1 MAAPRRCY
9 LDNTPGQLHVW
20 QWRGSQSALPPIVC
34 LPPVPYGGRFFDS
47 FAQAYDGPMWSA
59 DLPGYG
65 FSDAL
70 VDPPTVGG
78 YTDAMTPLLNA
89 PDQPVWLAG
98 FHSGALVAM
107 EMANQYPD
115 QVSGLLLVDVPVF
128 SGPDMADL
136 RESLT
141 EPPKYL
147 EQEDP
152 LNGLFRSMVAD
163 RLDKVAY
170 PRALD
175 LFFDF
180 VGAGEARNAGYHAAA
195 NFEAKPAAKK
205 VAQSALVIATRSSLR
220 DGTLQVAEWLPQ
232 ATLVERD
239 DITMP
244 AFELGAK
251 SIASLAGDFVGR

>member
-1 MAAPRRCY
+1 MAAPRRSY

-20 QWRGSQSALPPIVC
+20 QWQGSHGALPPIVC

-47 FAQAYDGPMWSA
+47 FAQAYDGPVWSA

-70 VDPPTVGG
+70 VEPPTVVG

-89 PDQPVWLAG
+89 PGQPVWLVG

-107 EMANQYPD
+107 EMANRHPE
-115 QVSGLLLVDVPVF
+115 QVSGLVLVDVPVF
-128 SGPDMADL
+128 SGPDMEDL
-136 RESLT
+136 RASLT
-141 EPPKYL
+141 KPPAYL

-152 LNGLFRSMVAD
+152 FNGLFKAMVAD

-180 VGAGEARNAGYHAAA
+180 VGAGETRNAGYHAAA
-195 NFEAKPAAKK
+195 HFEAEPAATK
-205 VAQSALVIATRSSLR
+205 VAQPVLVIATHSSLR
-220 DGTLQVAEWLPQ
+220 EGTLQVADWLPH

-244 AFELGAK
+244 AFELGAEA
-251 SIASLAGDFVGR
+251 IACLTREFVT

>member
-1 MAAPRRCY
+1 MAAPRRDY
-9 LDNTPGQLHVW
+9 LDNTAGQLHVW
-20 QWRGSQSALPPIVC
+20 QWQGSESALPAIVC
-34 LPPVPYGGRFFDS
+34 LPPVPYGGRFFDT
-47 FAQAYDGPMWSA
+47 FAQAYGGPVWSA

-65 FSDAL
+65 LSDAL

-89 PDQPVWLAG
+89 SDQPVWLAG

-107 EMANQYPD
+107 EMANRYPS

-128 SGPDMADL
+128 SGPEMADL
-136 RESLT
+136 RASIT
-141 EPPKYL
+141 NPPEYL

-152 LNGLFRSMVAD
+152 LNGLFKSMVVD
-163 RLDKVAY
+163 RLDMVAY

-180 VGAGEARNAGYHAAA
+180 VGAGEGRNAGYHAAA
-195 NFEAKPAAKK
+195 SFEAEPAAML
-205 VAQSALVIATRSSLR
+205 VAQPTLVIATHSSLR
-220 DGTLQVAEWLPQ
+220 DGTVKVAAWLPN

-244 AFELGAK
+244 AFELGAA
-251 SIASLAGDFVGR
+251 SIAQLARDFVC

>member
-1 MAAPRRCY
+1 MVALRRYY

-20 QWRGSQSALPPIVC
+20 QWQGDRSALPPIVC

-47 FAQAYDGPMWSA
+47 FAQAYDGPVWSA

-70 VDPPTVGG
+70 VDPPTVSG
-78 YTDAMTPLLNA
+78 YTDAMMPLLNA
-89 PDQPVWLAG
+89 LGQPVWLVG

-107 EMANQYPD
+107 EMANHYPQ
-115 QVSGLLLVDVPVF
+115 QVSGLVLVDVPVF

-141 EPPKYL
+141 RPPKYL

-152 LNGLFRSMVAD
+152 LNGLFKSMVAD
-163 RLDKVAY
+163 GLDKVAY

-195 NFEAKPAAKK
+195 KFEAKPAAKK
-205 VAQSALVIATRSSLR
+205 VAQPSLVIATHSSLR

-232 ATLVERD
+232 STLVEQLIDLTFPNPGQR
-239 DITMP
+239 
-244 AFELGAK
+244 
-251 SIASLAGDFVGR
+251 LAYQ

>member
-1 MAAPRRCY
+1 MYKR
-9 LDNTPGQLHVW
+9 Q
-20 QWRGSQSALPPIVC
+20 IVC

-47 FAQAYDGPMWSA
+47 FAQAYDGPVWSA

-70 VDPPTVGG
+70 VDPPTVRG
-78 YTDAMTPLLNA
+78 YTDAMTPLLKA
-89 PDQPVWLAG
+89 PAQPVWLAG

-107 EMANQYPD
+107 EMANQYPE

-128 SGPDMADL
+128 SGPDMTNL

-152 LNGLFRSMVAD
+152 LNGLFKSMVAD

-195 NFEAKPAAKK
+195 NFEAEPAAKK
-205 VAQSALVIATRSSLR
+205 VAQPSLVIATRSSLR
-220 DGTLQVAEWLPQ
+220 DGTLQVAEWLPK
-232 ATLVERD
+232 ATLIERD

-244 AFELGAK
+244 AFELGAE
-251 SIASLAGDFVGR
+251 SLASLARDFVGR

>member
-1 MAAPRRCY
+1 MALPKRDY
-9 LDNTPGQLHVW
+9 LDNTAGQLHVW
-20 QWRGSQSALPPIVC
+20 QWQGGESALPAIVC

-47 FAQAYDGPMWSA
+47 FAQAYDGSVWSA

-70 VDPPTVGG
+70 VDPPTVAG
-78 YTDAMTPLLNA
+78 YTHAMTPLLNA
-89 PDQPVWLAG
+89 PGTAVWLVG
-98 FHSGALVAM
+98 FHSGALVAI
-107 EMANQYPD
+107 EMANHYPD
-115 QVSGLLLVDVPVF
+115 QVSGLVLVDVPVF
-128 SGPDMADL
+128 SGPEVADL
-136 RESLT
+136 RGSLT
-141 EPPKYL
+141 KPPAYL

-152 LNGLFRSMVAD
+152 LNGLFKAMVAD
-163 RLDKVAY
+163 RLDRVAY

-195 NFEAKPAAKK
+195 NFEAEPAAAQ
-205 VAQSALVIATRSSLR
+205 VAQPALVIATHSSLR
-220 DGTLQVAEWLPQ
+220 EGTLQVAEWLPQ

-244 AFELGAK
+244 AFELGAEP
-251 SIASLAGDFVGR
+251 IAELTRDFVG

>member
-1 MAAPRRCY
+1 MAVPRRRY
-9 LDNTPGQLHVW
+9 LDNAPGQLHVW
-20 QWRGSQSALPPIVC
+20 QWEGGQSGLPTIVC
-34 LPPVPYGGRFFDS
+34 LPPVPYGGRFFDT
-47 FAQAYDGPMWSA
+47 FAQAYGGPVWSA

-70 VDPPTVGG
+70 AEPPTVGG
-78 YTDAMTPLLNA
+78 YTQAMTPLLNA
-89 PDQPVWLAG
+89 PGQPVWLAG
-98 FHSGALVAM
+98 FHSGALVAI
-107 EMANQYPD
+107 EMANRYPK

-128 SGPDMADL
+128 SGPEMADL
-136 RESLT
+136 RASIT
-141 EPPKYL
+141 NPPEYL

-152 LNGLFRSMVAD
+152 MNGLFKSMVVD

-180 VGAGEARNAGYHAAA
+180 VGAGEGRNAGYHAAA
-195 NFEAKPAAKK
+195 NFEAEPAARL
-205 VAQSALVIATRSSLR
+205 VTQSALVIATHSSLR
-220 DGTLQVAEWLPQ
+220 DGTVQVAEWLPH

-244 AFELGAK
+244 AFELGAEP
-251 SIASLAGDFVGR
+251 IAQLTRDFVG

>member
-1 MAAPRRCY
+1 MAAPRRHY
-9 LDNTPGQLHVW
+9 LDNTSGQLHVW
-20 QWRGSQSALPPIVC
+20 QWQGDRSALPPIVC

-47 FAQAYDGPMWSA
+47 FAQAYGGPVWSA

-70 VDPPTVGG
+70 AEPPTVGG
-78 YTDAMTPLLNA
+78 YMEAMTPLLNA
-89 PDQPVWLAG
+89 PGQPAWLAG

-107 EMANQYPD
+107 EMANRYPE

-128 SGPDMADL
+128 SGPEMVDL
-136 RESLT
+136 RESIT
-141 EPPKYL
+141 NPPAFL

-152 LNGLFRSMVAD
+152 MNGLFKSMVVD
-163 RLDKVAY
+163 RLDQVAY

-195 NFEAKPAAKK
+195 NFEAEPAAKRI
-205 VAQSALVIATRSSLR
+205 AQPALVIATHSSLR
-220 DGTLQVAEWLPQ
+220 EGTLRVAEWLPD

-239 DITMP
+239 DITVP
-244 AFELGAK
+244 AFELGAEP
-251 SIASLAGDFVGR
+251 IAELTRDFVG